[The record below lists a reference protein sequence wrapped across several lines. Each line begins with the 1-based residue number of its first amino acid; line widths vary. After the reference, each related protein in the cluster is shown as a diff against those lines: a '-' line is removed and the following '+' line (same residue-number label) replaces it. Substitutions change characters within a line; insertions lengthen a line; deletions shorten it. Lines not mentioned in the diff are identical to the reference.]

1 VLNSFQTSGNSPG
14 SHSPERCRIGI
25 LGFGTIGSALAR
37 RLTGPQAV
45 PTLELSHICDRRA
58 ADKRGRQTQVIA
70 DLTWT
75 DRFDDLI
82 TSDVDIIV
90 EVVGGAEPA
99 IDYVRGALLAGK
111 SVVTANKQVIA
122 QQGPALLALAERQGR
137 QLRFE
142 AAVGGAMPIVRAL
155 GDGMTGEVIAAI
167 DAILNGTTNAVLS
180 RMAADGCGIDE
191 AVADACARGYAEA
204 DPSSELDGEDA
215 AAKLSVLC
223 MLGFG
228 LRVLPAQIDTRT
240 SARLLPEDFRKAAL
254 RGGTIRQL
262 AHAAFDPE
270 TSSLV
275 AWVAPTF
282 VKNDTLFARTTGPE
296 NAAVISGTFAGQV
309 TLTGTGAG
317 GDATAVAAIGDLLA
331 IARDRAAIVP
341 APVLKEPKHLDG
353 LTDHKLAEA
362 V

>member
-1 VLNSFQTSGNSPG
+1 MLNSFQTSGNSPG
-14 SHSPERCRIGI
+14 PDRCRVGI

-37 RLTGPQAV
+37 RLTGPASI
-45 PTLELSHICDRRA
+45 PSLELSHICDRRA
-58 ADKRGRQTQVIA
+58 RDKRGRQPQSIA
-70 DLTWT
+70 DLAWT
-75 DRFDDLI
+75 DGFDDLLAA
-82 TSDVDIIV
+82 DVDVIV
-90 EVVGGAEPA
+90 EAVSGAEPA
-99 IDYVRGALLAGK
+99 VDYVRGALLAGK
-111 SVVTANKQVIA
+111 SVVTANKLVIA
-122 QQGPALLALAERQGR
+122 HQGPALLGLAERQGR

-155 GDGMTGEVIAAI
+155 GDGLAGERVTRI

-180 RMAADGCGIDE
+180 RMDADGCAIDE

-204 DPSSELDGEDA
+204 DPSADLDGIDA
-215 AAKLSVLC
+215 AAKLCILC

-228 LRVLPAQIDTRT
+228 LRVQPGQIDTRT
-240 SARLLPEDFRKAAL
+240 SARLLPEDFRKAGL

-262 AHAAFDPE
+262 AHAEYDRDRS
-270 TSSLV
+270 TLV

-282 VKNDTLFARTTGPE
+282 VRGDSLFARATGPE
-296 NAAVISGTFAGQV
+296 NAAVIAGAFAGPI

-317 GDATAVAAIGDLLA
+317 GDATAVAAIGDLIA

-341 APVLKEPKHLDG
+341 APVVTEPQTITG

>member
-1 VLNSFQTSGNSPG
+1 MLNSFQTSGNSPG
-14 SHSPERCRIGI
+14 AERCRVGI

-45 PTLELSHICDRRA
+45 PSLALSHICDRRA
-58 ADKRGRQTQVIA
+58 SDKRARQTQPIA
-70 DLTWT
+70 DLIWT

-90 EVVGGAEPA
+90 EVVGGGEPA
-99 IDYVRGALLAGK
+99 IDYVRGALLSGK

-122 QQGPALLALAERQGR
+122 HQGPALLALAERQGR

-155 GDGMTGEVIAAI
+155 GDGLSGEVIASV

-180 RMAADGCGIDE
+180 RMAADGCAIDE

-204 DPSSELDGEDA
+204 DPSADLDGEDA

-223 MLGFG
+223 MLAFG

-240 SARLLPEDFRKAAL
+240 SARILPEDFRKAAL
-254 RGGTIRQL
+254 RGGTIRQV
-262 AHAAFDPE
+262 AHASYDRDHAA
-270 TSSLV
+270 LV

-282 VKNDTLFARTTGPE
+282 VKNDSLFARTTGPE
-296 NAAVISGTFAGQV
+296 NAAIVTGMFAGQV
-309 TLTGTGAG
+309 TLTGIGAG
-317 GDATAVAAIGDLLA
+317 GDATAVAAIGDLMA

-341 APVLKEPKHLDG
+341 APVLTEPQRIKG
-353 LTDHKLAEA
+353 LTEQRLAEA